1 MKAKR
6 LATDAL
12 CAALYVVLSN
22 LAGLNLGNMK
32 LSLDGLAILLG
43 ALLFGPVDGLIIG
56 LLGNFVSQLTGPY
69 GLSVTTPLWM
79 LPPGLVGLLA
89 GLYARKKDFSL
100 KTPALAV
107 LVLFCLLADTTVT
120 TGVMWIDCLVMRY
133 SFATYVPGIVW
144 RYLADFIKAA
154 VYTLLLPPL
163 IGALRRLRT

>member
-144 RYLADFIKAA
+144 RYLPISSR
-154 VYTLLLPPL
+154 PPC
-163 IGALRRLRT
+163 IRCCFRRLSGR